1 MRGYSTIILLIL
13 FSVQAIAQIDTLVMK
28 NGDMLVGEIKELQ
41 TGVLQFETDYSDKD
55 FTIEWDKVR
64 EIYTT
69 GTFMI
74 SLSGGDRIN
83 GSIKSDPTD
92 SSRVLIFERG
102 GMLSAGRMDIVF
114 LKAVENT
121 FLGRFDASFDLG
133 ITLAKAN
140 DLRQITS
147 KGNFGYMGR
156 YWGSEASYDIV
167 RSIQD
172 SVRTRRTEANIGGRL
187 LLENSWYLNLS
198 AKFLQSDEQKLKL
211 RSTTNASAGYFVV
224 NTNKIYFGTSAGL
237 AWTNEHYIDDT
248 PMRNSLEGAFG
259 LDLNLFDI
267 EDFSLLTNTY
277 FYPGITERGRIRLD
291 FKIDLKYDLP
301 LDFFI
306 KLGYTHNY
314 DNQPA
319 ADVSENDF
327 YFTTTVG
334 WEL

>member
-1 MRGYSTIILLIL
+1 MKRYLFIALLVL
-13 FSVQAIAQIDTLVMK
+13 VAAKAIGQPDTLVMK

-41 TGVLQFETDYSDKD
+41 TGVLKFETDYSDKD
-55 FTIEWDKVR
+55 FTIEWEKVR

-69 GTFMI
+69 SSFMI
-74 SLSGGDRIN
+74 SLSDGHRIN

-92 SSRVLIFERG
+92 SSRVLIFEMG
-102 GMLSAGRMDIVF
+102 GMKSARRMDIVF
-114 LKAVENT
+114 LKAVEKT

-140 DLRQITS
+140 DLRQLTS

-156 YWGSEASYDIV
+156 YWGSDASFDVV

-187 LLENSWYLNLS
+187 LLDNSWFLNLS

-237 AWTNEHYIDDT
+237 AWTNEQYIDDT
-248 PMRNSLEGAFG
+248 PLRNSLEWAFG

-267 EDFSLLTNTY
+267 KDFSLLTNTY

-301 LDFFI
+301 LDFYI

-319 ADVSENDF
+319 AGVSEHDF